1 MPLASTLPLA
11 NQASMPTPAKPTNR
25 SVWILTLITI
35 AGAWLRF
42 SHIGAKSLWLDEG
55 ATVTLA
61 RVPWQRFQWIWW
73 HGEANLQTVYF
84 LMMRG
89 WVHLGSSEAFLRAPS
104 AIFGTLAIPLLYV
117 VTRKFTGVTASLA
130 AAALLAFSPTGV
142 YYSQEARSYSLA
154 IVMVLLATYFFVRA
168 VEENRPADWALW
180 TVFGIASFYSHDLA
194 ALVLLAQAVSILF
207 KAPPVPW
214 RRVIVCGAIIFVAAL
229 PGLTYIFRATPENLH
244 FIWMPKPSAKE
255 VWHLAMFY
263 GGSGAKVGMAIV
275 LWAAGVV
282 TLWTTSR
289 YGTPD
294 ARWRGALVMLWA
306 ILPAFVLAL
315 VSLRQPMFL
324 QRYMIFSMPAL
335 MLLAGIGVGNLR
347 KWRVG
352 LILVIVLCASASLTI
367 VRKYNKPR
375 EDWRGASNLVFRSA
389 TPGDAVAFFPFYQRI
404 MMDYYAGQSQAGA
417 PPLHVFAPAF
427 YDGGEDASTLLQTL
441 ISDPQQFRHVWILMA
456 DHGTKLEYFDHGAA
470 VQAKLQ
476 EIYGPPT
483 VQKFA
488 DIDVLQFGK

>member
-11 NQASMPTPAKPTNR
+11 NQASMPTPAQPTNR

-35 AGAWLRF
+35 AGAWLRL
-42 SHIGAKSLWLDEG
+42 SHLGAKSLWLDEG

-61 RVPWQRFQWIWW
+61 RVPWHRFMWIWW
-73 HGEANLQTVYF
+73 HGEANLQTIYF

-89 WVHLGSSEAFLRAPS
+89 WVHMGSSEAFLRLPS
-104 AIFGTLAIPLLYV
+104 AIFGTVAIPLLYL

-130 AAALLAFSPTGV
+130 AAALLAFSPSGV

-168 VEENRPADWALW
+168 VEENRRADWALW
-180 TVFGIASFYSHDLA
+180 TVFGIAAFYSHDLA
-194 ALVLLAQAVSILF
+194 ALVLLAQAVSIFF

-255 VWHLAMFY
+255 VWHLAMFF

-275 LWAAGVV
+275 LWTAGAV
-282 TLWTTSR
+282 TLWTASR
-289 YGTPD
+289 YGTAD
-294 ARWRGALVMLWA
+294 ARWRAALVMLWA

-347 KWRVG
+347 KWRIG
-352 LILVIVLCASASLTI
+352 LLLVVILCASASVTI

-404 MMDYYAGQSQAGA
+404 MMDYYAGQGAAAA

-427 YDGGEDASTLLQTL
+427 YDGGEDASTLLQAL
-441 ISDPQQFRHVWILMA
+441 NSNPRQFRHVWILMA

-476 EIYGPPT
+476 EIYGPPM